1 MLNRDRAL
9 QALQEEVDE
18 LRRRIRLLEQGGQ
31 LAAAPPVTPAEPAAA
46 VAPVEPTAAVAESS
60 SIGDYVAARR
70 GNRFKSYHYRGCY
83 HTRRFLRIAGGF
95 RSYPTR
101 EAAAAAGYKPCRRC
115 AEVAPGPVGYIAS
128 NKTRGAKTYHL
139 RSCRYAPRIMASG
152 TDFLEFADRAAA
164 EEAGYRICERCII

>member
-31 LAAAPPVTPAEPAAA
+31 LSSAPPVAAPPV
-46 VAPVEPTAAVAESS
+46 VAPIEPPVAPAAVAESV
-60 SIGDYVAARR
+60 GDYVAARR

-95 RSYPTR
+95 HSYPTR
-101 EAAAAAGYKPCRRC
+101 EAAVAAGYNPCKRC
-115 AEVAPGPVGYIAS
+115 SDNAPVLVGYIAS
-128 NKTRGAKTYHL
+128 NKTRGAKTYHT
-139 RSCRYAPRIMASG
+139 RSCRYAPRILASG
-152 TDFLEFADRAAA
+152 DNFLEFADRAEA
-164 EEAGYRICERCII
+164 EEAGYRPCVRCIF

>member
-31 LAAAPPVTPAEPAAA
+31 LAAAPPVTPAEPAVAM
-46 VAPVEPTAAVAESS
+46 APVEPTAAVAESG
-60 SIGDYVAARR
+60 IGDYVAARR
-70 GNRFKSYHYRGCY
+70 GNRFKSYHYRSCY
-83 HTRRFLRIAGGF
+83 HTRRFLRVAGDF

-101 EAAAAAGYKPCRRC
+101 EAAVAAGYKPCRRC
-115 AEVAPGPVGYIAS
+115 AETAPVPVGYIAS

>member
-31 LAAAPPVTPAEPAAA
+31 LSAAPPGTPAEPAAA
-46 VAPVEPTAAVAESS
+46 MAPVEPTAAVAES

-83 HTRRFLRIAGGF
+83 HTRRFLKVAGGF

-101 EAAAAAGYKPCRRC
+101 EAAAAAGYKPCQRC
-115 AEVAPGPVGYIAS
+115 AETAPGPVGYIAS
-128 NKTRGAKTYHL
+128 NKTKGAKTYHL

-152 TDFLEFADRAAA
+152 TDFLEFADRSAA

>member
-31 LAAAPPVTPAEPAAA
+31 LSAAPPGTPVEPAAA
-46 VAPVEPTAAVAESS
+46 MAPVEPTAAVAESG
-60 SIGDYVAARR
+60 IGDYVAARR

-115 AEVAPGPVGYIAS
+115 AEDGAATVGYIAS